1 MVNVYCDY
9 TSIYFLC
16 IYSSC
21 QLIVGVFARLM
32 HSTTK
37 FAMTVLSKCVIHARF
52 VMVAW
57 TPRGT
62 PFQVGM
68 QILDLIAEFTF
79 FNLIIS
85 AIFQPLTRRSLFDSL
100 PRCLALTF
108 SLTDICLHSWKPRQH
123 FLFSVM
129 LKRQIPCHMH
139 ASWEERHRACFPGM
153 VTFFWLLCA
162 RNSKVDDVSC
172 PWADLTTEGL
182 EPYHESCMMCEC
194 ISSLTNPPWVLY
206 FMCSFPSSG
215 RLGPARAEIGLGFA
229 VVGWFRRFRP
239 PPSSAGLVPFPSAS
253 GFSFLALSGFAR
265 SGPGVFVLVFALS
278 LFSCAPLFASWLS
291 NFHPIFMLISL
302 SLSFHLP
309 RCCGECVCVCT
320 ICIDVKL
327 HFSFY
332 CRGVWHSCP
341 TTRNEAVDMSE
352 TGNVAGFLYLQLYG
366 DGYIYIYA
374 CVYIFIYIYRP
385 WAHLSRS
392 WGGHTF
398 YRCWFIW
405 STSTVIIRLYIFMY
419 ICILS
424 INCWCFCTSHA
435 FHNQIRNDSSE
446 QVCVCVIT
454 CDSVSKP
461 NTE

>member
-309 RCCGECVCVCT
+309 RCCGECVCVYHLYRCKTSFFILLQGRVALMSYHTQWSCGHERNGKRGRFPVPAALWRWIYIYMRVCT
-320 ICIDVKL
+320 
-327 HFSFY
+327 
-332 CRGVWHSCP
+332 
-341 TTRNEAVDMSE
+341 
-352 TGNVAGFLYLQLYG
+352 YL
-366 DGYIYIYA
+366 YIYIPPLGA
-374 CVYIFIYIYRP
+374 FKSQ
-385 WAHLSRS
+385 L
-392 WGGHTF
+392 GGT
-398 YRCWFIW
+398 Y
-405 STSTVIIRLYIFMY
+405 
-419 ICILS
+419 ILS
-424 INCWCFCTSHA
+424 LLVYMVNVYCDYTSIYFYVYMHLV
-435 FHNQIRNDSSE
+435 N
-446 QVCVCVIT
+446 
-454 CDSVSKP
+454 
-461 NTE
+461 